1 MLIHGFYLFNK
12 GEIIY
17 MKNNELLD
25 NIIKTLEKLYIC
37 KNSSGDVVKSD
48 VNDAILYFNRFL
60 IEIGYDKKYQLSNV
74 VVDKNTLYYIL
85 ISVFDDMK
93 YYDSLFINENL
104 IGAWFSIQSA
114 LDELEVNNISLNNY
128 AKKRVK
134 DNKVIE

>member
-60 IEIGYDKKYQLSNV
+60 IEIGYDEKYQLSN

>member
-1 MLIHGFYLFNK
+1 
-12 GEIIY
+12 

-25 NIIKTLEKLYIC
+25 NIIKTLEKLYIS

-48 VNDAILYFNRFL
+48 VNDAILYFNQFL
-60 IEIGYDKKYQLSNV
+60 IEIGYDEKYQLSNV

>member
-1 MLIHGFYLFNK
+1 
-12 GEIIY
+12 

-37 KNSSGDVVKSD
+37 KNSSSDVVKSD

-74 VVDKNTLYYIL
+74 VVDKNALYYIL

-134 DNKVIE
+134 DNKIIE

>member
-48 VNDAILYFNRFL
+48 VNDAILYFNQFL
-60 IEIGYDKKYQLSNV
+60 IEIGYDEKYQLSNV

>member
-1 MLIHGFYLFNK
+1 
-12 GEIIY
+12 

>member
-1 MLIHGFYLFNK
+1 
-12 GEIIY
+12 

-48 VNDAILYFNRFL
+48 VNDAILYFNQFL
-60 IEIGYDKKYQLSNV
+60 IEIGYDEKYQLSNV

>member
-1 MLIHGFYLFNK
+1 
-12 GEIIY
+12 

-25 NIIKTLEKLYIC
+25 NIIKTLEKLYIS

>member
-1 MLIHGFYLFNK
+1 
-12 GEIIY
+12 

-37 KNSSGDVVKSD
+37 KNSSSDVVKSD

-74 VVDKNTLYYIL
+74 VVDKSVLYYIL

-134 DNKVIE
+134 DNKIIE

>member
-1 MLIHGFYLFNK
+1 
-12 GEIIY
+12 

-48 VNDAILYFNRFL
+48 VNDAILYFNQFL
-60 IEIGYDKKYQLSNV
+60 IEIGYDEKYQLSNV
-74 VVDKNTLYYIL
+74 VADKNTLYYIL